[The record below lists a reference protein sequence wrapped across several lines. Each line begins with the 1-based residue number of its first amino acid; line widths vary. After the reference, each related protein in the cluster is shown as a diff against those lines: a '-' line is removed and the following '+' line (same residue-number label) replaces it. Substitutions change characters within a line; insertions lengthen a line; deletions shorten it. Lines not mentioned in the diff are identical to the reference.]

1 MESTAHVTES
11 TVSVSPPGDVDGSSG
26 QINGPPGQINGPP
39 GQPFNM
45 EAAFLKMSGE
55 MGQMTTLLGRI
66 CEHLPITDARESYG
80 RPEGRKRRHSASSVA
95 HSEDGSPNR
104 RTSKDDLDAISVTA
118 SEDEV
123 NNLLGLNITE
133 PAEPGAAAVP
143 NDELLTELSAVLTDE
158 AKTGPKVTQQLADI
172 VNKRWDNKLVPDK
185 ITKILEKYAQPENC
199 SEVTV
204 TRVNSGIWARA
215 DAGQRKA
222 DLRLANMQQSLQKAT
237 FATVLTTD
245 KLLAIKNDP
254 NSAPPHLNE
263 MITNNIDAIALLGHV
278 AHELLQFRR
287 EKLKPA
293 LKPEYHAL
301 CSPEAN
307 IASTKYLFGDDLAK
321 QIRDANE
328 TNRIGNAVGSAK
340 NSRPFRR
347 DPPWQQKHSSY
358 AYRSGT
364 GSAHRQSFLGKGP
377 QSNVRKKYNN
387 GPKKGQKK

>member
-1 MESTAHVTES
+1 M
-11 TVSVSPPGDVDGSSG
+11 PGSSS
-26 QINGPPGQINGPP
+26 QINGPPGQT
-39 GQPFNM
+39 FNM
-45 EAAFLKMSGE
+45 EAAFLKISGE

-66 CEHLPITDARESYG
+66 CEHLPITDARESNG
-80 RPEGRKRRHSASSVA
+80 PPPR
-95 HSEDGSPNR
+95 
-104 RTSKDDLDAISVTA
+104 
-118 SEDEV
+118 
-123 NNLLGLNITE
+123 LNVTE
-133 PAEPGAAAVP
+133 PGEAAAP

-158 AKTGPKVTQQLADI
+158 EKKVSKLTQQLADI
-172 VNKRWDNKLVPDK
+172 VNKRWDNKLAPDK
-185 ITKILEKYAQPENC
+185 MNKILEKYAQPENC
-199 SEVTV
+199 SAVTV
-204 TRVNSGIWARA
+204 TRVNPEIWARA

-237 FATVLTTD
+237 FAKVLTTN
-245 KLLAIKNDP
+245 KLVVIRNDP

-278 AHELLQFRR
+278 GHELSHFWR

-301 CSPEAN
+301 CSSETN

-321 QIRDANE
+321 QIRHANE
-328 TNRIGNAVGSAK
+328 TNRIWKAVGSSK

-347 DPPWQQKHSSY
+347 DPFWQHKPSNY
-358 AYRSGT
+358 AYRSGP
-364 GSAHRQSFLGKGP
+364 GSANRQPFLGTGH